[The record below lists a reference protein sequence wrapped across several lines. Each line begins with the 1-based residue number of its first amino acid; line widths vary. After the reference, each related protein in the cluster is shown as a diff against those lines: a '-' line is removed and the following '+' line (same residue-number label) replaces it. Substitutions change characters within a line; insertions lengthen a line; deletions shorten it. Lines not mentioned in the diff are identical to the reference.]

1 MTKEIKIKLLKVS
14 SVVLLVLFIDQ
25 FSKIWIKTNL
35 MLGESIR
42 ITNWFYISFLEN
54 NGMAF
59 GMEFFDKV
67 FLTLFR
73 IVALVA
79 IGYGVY
85 HTIKKGFKFGFTV
98 ALALIFAGALGN
110 IIDCVFYGVWF
121 SESTRETVAVFLPEG
136 GGYAPLF
143 YGKVVD
149 MLHFPLFDITF
160 PSWMP
165 LIGGTSFTFFDPV
178 FNIAD
183 SAICIGVFY
192 ILLFHR
198 KYIFSSNKEEESL
211 DKEEEKEEEKEEAI

>member
-14 SVVLLVLFIDQ
+14 SVVFLVLFIDQ
-25 FSKIWIKTNL
+25 FFKIWIKTHL
-35 MLGESIR
+35 MIGESIR
-42 ITNWFYISFLEN
+42 VTNWFYILFVEN

-59 GMEFFDKV
+59 GMELFDKM

-73 IVALVA
+73 IIAVIA
-79 IGYGVY
+79 IGYYVY

-98 ALALIFAGALGN
+98 AMALIFAGALGN

-121 SESTRETVAVFLPEG
+121 SSSVGQVASFLPESG
-136 GGYAPLF
+136 SYAPLF

-149 MLHFPLFDITF
+149 ILYFPLIDTTW

-165 LIGGTSFTFFDPV
+165 LIGGNSFTFFDPV

-183 SAICIGVFY
+183 SAICIGVAC
-192 ILLFHR
+192 ILLFQR
-198 KYIFSSNKEEESL
+198 KYIMNSDKKGNLNKEEE
-211 DKEEEKEEEKEEAI
+211 AIQ